1 MREEQGFAQL
11 VGEIYDTA
19 LEPGRWTDALAR
31 IAAFSGG
38 QAGALHSKD
47 TSNPSIE
54 VHYQY
59 GLDPDY
65 VQIYFQRYAYLDPL
79 ASVLPLF
86 DIDKVVSIT
95 DLVPYD
101 EYCQGK
107 FFREWVRP
115 QGWVDAASS
124 ALRKST
130 ASREVLSIFRNQES
144 GLVDESMRRRVA
156 AIVPHVRRA
165 TLISNIIDRKEIET
179 ASLADA
185 LDGLSAGVIFVDT
198 IGRIVHANISA
209 NIILGEDDFLRAAGG
224 RLIAADAKVN
234 SALREI
240 FVAADEGAA
249 NVAGISLPLTARG
262 GERYVA
268 HVLPLRSG
276 ARRRAG
282 AAATVFVCK
291 ATMENLNPD
300 FIANLYK
307 LTPAE
312 LRVLRAI
319 VDVGG
324 VPEVAASLG
333 VAVTTIKTHLGRLFE
348 KTGVGRQA
356 DLVKLVAGFSTPL
369 VS

>member
-1 MREEQGFAQL
+1 MREEQGFDQL

-19 LEPGRWTDALAR
+19 LDPGRWTDALAR

-54 VHYQY
+54 VNYQY

-65 VQIYFQRYAYLDPL
+65 VQAYFQKYAYLDPL
-79 ASVLPLF
+79 AAVMPLF
-86 DIDKVVSIT
+86 DIDKVVTIP

-101 EYCQGK
+101 EYCQAK
-107 FFREWVRP
+107 FFRDWVLP

-124 ALRKST
+124 ALRKSG
-130 ASREVLSIFRNQES
+130 ANRAILSIFRNKES
-144 GLVDESMRRRVA
+144 GLVDESMRHRVA
-156 AIVPHVRRA
+156 AIAPHVRRA
-165 TLISNIIDRKEIET
+165 TFISDIIDRKEIEAT
-179 ASLADA
+179 SLADA
-185 LDGLSAGVIFVDT
+185 LDGLSAGMILVDSF
-198 IGRIVHANISA
+198 GRIAHANTSG
-209 NIILGEDDFLRAAGG
+209 NIILGEDDFLRAADG
-224 RLIAADAKVN
+224 RLVAADAKVN

-240 FVAADEGAA
+240 FIAANEGAA
-249 NVAGISLPLTARG
+249 NAAGISLALMARD

-268 HVLPLRSG
+268 HVLPLGSG

-282 AAATVFVCK
+282 AAAAVFVCK
-291 ATMENLNPD
+291 ATMETLNPD
-300 FIANLYK
+300 FIASLYK

-333 VAVTTIKTHLGRLFE
+333 VAATTIKTHLGRLFE

>member
-185 LDGLSAGVIFVDT
+185 LDGLSAG
-198 IGRIVHANISA
+198 
-209 NIILGEDDFLRAAGG
+209 
-224 RLIAADAKVN
+224 
-234 SALREI
+234 EI

-300 FIANLYK
+300 FIATLYK

>member
-1 MREEQGFAQL
+1 LTRRANQ
-11 VGEIYDTA
+11 
-19 LEPGRWTDALAR
+19 R
-31 IAAFSGG
+31 
-38 QAGALHSKD
+38 
-47 TSNPSIE
+47 
-54 VHYQY
+54 HYF
-59 GLDPDY
+59 
-65 VQIYFQRYAYLDPL
+65 I
-79 ASVLPLF
+79 
-86 DIDKVVSIT
+86 IT
-95 DLVPYD
+95 PFVKRP
-101 EYCQGK
+101 
-107 FFREWVRP
+107 RP

-130 ASREVLSIFRNQES
+130 ASREILSIFRNQES

-198 IGRIVHANISA
+198 IGRIVHANISE
-209 NIILGEDDFLRAAGG
+209 NIILGGDDFLRAAGG
-224 RLIAADAKVN
+224 QLVAADAKVN
-234 SALREI
+234 SALR
-240 FVAADEGAA
+240 
-249 NVAGISLPLTARG
+249 
-262 GERYVA
+262 
-268 HVLPLRSG
+268 
-276 ARRRAG
+276 
-282 AAATVFVCK
+282 
-291 ATMENLNPD
+291 
-300 FIANLYK
+300 